1 MQRNGDMDWSNDRMA
16 RLRALHRNDKLSF
29 DMIAEVLSEEFKVAL
44 TKNACIGKA
53 RRMGLPE
60 RTTKRKRKV
69 FRGDKRRRQITLVAS
84 TSAPIEAEVVP
95 CVLPRWRVMQDE
107 APAERGKLT
116 LLQLNDNTCRWPHG
130 DRVPYLFCGAP
141 TAGKTY
147 CAYHTGISC
156 GRTVGMTRDRVNT

>member
-1 MQRNGDMDWSNDRMA
+1 MQRNGDTDWSKDRMA
-16 RLRALHRNDKLSF
+16 RLRALHRSDKLSF
-29 DMIAEVLSEEFKVAL
+29 DAIAEVLSEEFKVAL

-60 RTTKRKRKV
+60 RTSKRKRKV

-84 TSAPIEAEVVP
+84 TPAPIEPEVVP
-95 CVLPRWRVMQDE
+95 CVLPRWKVIADE
-107 APAERGKLT
+107 APAERDKLT
-116 LLQLNDNTCRWPHG
+116 LLQLNGNTCHWPHG

-156 GRTVGMTRDRVNT
+156 GHMMTRAKVHV

>member
-1 MQRNGDMDWSNDRMA
+1 MQRNGDFDWTKDRMA
-16 RLRALHRNDKLSF
+16 QLRALHRNDKLSF
-29 DMIAEVLSEEFKVAL
+29 DMIAEILSEQFGTEL

-69 FRGDKRRRQITLVAS
+69 FRGDKRRAHITLVAP
-84 TSAPIEAEVVP
+84 APIEPEVVP

-107 APAERGKLT
+107 APAERNRMT
-116 LLQLNDNTCRWPHG
+116 LMQLNGNKCHWPFG

-156 GRTVGMTRDRVNT
+156 GHMMTRARVHV

>member
-1 MQRNGDMDWSNDRMA
+1 MQRNGDMDWSKDRMA
-16 RLRALHRNDKLSF
+16 RLRALHRNDRLSF
-29 DMIAEVLSEEFKVAL
+29 DAIAEALSEEFKVTL

-69 FRGDKRRRQITLVAS
+69 FRGDKRRRQITLVTS
-84 TSAPIEAEVVP
+84 TPAPIEAEVVP

-107 APAERGKLT
+107 TPAERGKLT
-116 LLQLNDNTCRWPHG
+116 LLQLTDNTCRWPHG

-156 GRTVGMTRDRVNT
+156 GHMMTRARAHV

>member
-1 MQRNGDMDWSNDRMA
+1 MQRNGDMDWSKDRMA
-16 RLRALHRNDKLSF
+16 RLRALHRNDRLSF
-29 DMIAEVLSEEFKVAL
+29 DAIAEALSEEFKVTL

-69 FRGDKRRRQITLVAS
+69 FRGDKRRRQITLVAP
-84 TSAPIEAEVVP
+84 APIEAEAVP
-95 CVLPRWRVMQDE
+95 CVLPRWKVIADE

-116 LLQLNDNTCRWPHG
+116 LMQLDGNKCHWPSG

-156 GRTVGMTRDRVNT
+156 GRLQRERAHV

>member
-1 MQRNGDMDWSNDRMA
+1 MQRNGDMDWSKDRMA
-16 RLRALHRNDKLSF
+16 RLRALHRNDRLSF
-29 DMIAEVLSEEFKVAL
+29 DAIAAMLSEEFGVTL
-44 TKNACIGKA
+44 TKNSCIGKA

-60 RTTKRKRKV
+60 RTNKRKRKV
-69 FRGDKRRRQITLVAS
+69 FRGDKRRAHITLVAP
-84 TSAPIEAEVVP
+84 APIEPEVVP
-95 CVLPRWRVMQDE
+95 CVLPRWKVIADE
-107 APAERGKLT
+107 APAERGRLT

-156 GRTVGMTRDRVNT
+156 GHMMTRARAHV

>member
-1 MQRNGDMDWSNDRMA
+1 MQRNGDMDWSKDRMA

-29 DMIAEVLSEEFKVAL
+29 DAIAAMLSEEFGVAL
-44 TKNACIGKA
+44 TKNSCIGKA

-60 RTTKRKRKV
+60 RKNRHRRKV
-69 FRGDKRRRQITLVAS
+69 FRGDKRRRQITLVAP
-84 TSAPIEAEVVP
+84 APAYVEPEVVP
-95 CVLPRWRVMQDE
+95 CVLPRWKVIADE

-116 LLQLNDNTCRWPHG
+116 LMQLDGNKCHWPSG

-156 GRTVGMTRDRVNT
+156 GHMMTRARVHV

>member
-29 DMIAEVLSEEFKVAL
+29 DMIAEVLSEEFKVEL

-69 FRGDKRRRQITLVAS
+69 FRGDKRRRQITLVTS
-84 TSAPIEAEVVP
+84 TPAPIETEVVP

-116 LLQLNDNTCRWPHG
+116 LLQLTDNTCRWPHG

-156 GRTVGMTRDRVNT
+156 GHMMTRARAHV

>member
-29 DMIAEVLSEEFKVAL
+29 DMIAEVLSEEFKVTL

-69 FRGDKRRRQITLVAS
+69 FRGDKRRRHVTLVAS
-84 TSAPIEAEVVP
+84 RPTPLEVEVVP
-95 CVLPRWRVMQDE
+95 CVLPRWRVMADD
-107 APAERGKLT
+107 APAERGQLT
-116 LLQLNDNTCRWPHG
+116 LLQPTDTTCRATDG
-130 DRVPYLFCGAP
+130 DRPPQLFCGAR
-141 TAGKTY
+141 TARQPP
-147 CAYHTGISC
+147 CASHTGLSC
-156 GRTVGMTRDRVNT
+156 GPMMTRARVHL

>member
-1 MQRNGDMDWSNDRMA
+1 MQRNGDMVWSNDRMA
-16 RLRALHRNDKLSF
+16 RLRALHRNDRLSF
-29 DMIAEVLSEEFKVAL
+29 DIIAEVLSEEFRVTL

-60 RTTKRKRKV
+60 RTTKRTRKV

-84 TSAPIEAEVVP
+84 TPAPIEPEVVP

-141 TAGKTY
+141 TAGKIY
-147 CAYHTGISC
+147 CAYHTGLSC
-156 GRTVGMTRDRVNT
+156 GHMMTRARVHV

>member
-16 RLRALHRNDKLSF
+16 RLRALHRNDRLSF
-29 DMIAEVLSEEFKVAL
+29 DMIAEVLSEEFKVEL

-84 TSAPIEAEVVP
+84 TPAPIEPEVVP
-95 CVLPRWRVMQDE
+95 CVLPRWKVMEHEQRP
-107 APAERGKLT
+107 APGGHITLFQLT
-116 LLQLNDNTCRWPHG
+116 DNKCHWPHG
-130 DRVPYLFCGAP
+130 DRAPYLFCGAP

-156 GRTVGMTRDRVNT
+156 GQQLQRDRVRV

>member
-1 MQRNGDMDWSNDRMA
+1 MQRNGDMDWSKDRMA
-16 RLRALHRNDKLSF
+16 RLRALHRNDKISF
-29 DMIAEVLSEEFKVAL
+29 DAIAAMLSEEFGVAL
-44 TKNACIGKA
+44 TKNSCIGKA

-69 FRGDKRRRQITLVAS
+69 FRGDKRRRQITLVAP
-84 TSAPIEAEVVP
+84 APIETEVVP

-116 LLQLNDNTCRWPHG
+116 LLQLTDNTCRWPHG

-156 GRTVGMTRDRVNT
+156 GHMMTRARAHV

>member
-1 MQRNGDMDWSNDRMA
+1 MQRNGDFDWTKDRMA
-16 RLRALHRNDKLSF
+16 QLRALHRNDKLSF
-29 DMIAEVLSEEFKVAL
+29 DTIAEILSEDFGVTL

-60 RTTKRKRKV
+60 RKHTKRKV
-69 FRGDKRRRQITLVAS
+69 FRGDKRRRHITLVAS
-84 TSAPIEAEVVP
+84 APAPIEVEVVP
-95 CVLPRWRVMQDE
+95 CVLPRWKVMVNE

-116 LLQLNDNTCRWPHG
+116 LMQLDGNKCHWPSG

-156 GRTVGMTRDRVNT
+156 GHVMARARVHV